1 MREYLQEPM
10 RANSKP
16 RRGMH
21 CGACAARIERARPP
35 ARGGQCLRQPGHG
48 PGVRLLP
55 PAASAGERRVD
66 GARRVDPAL
75 GLFPAFL
82 AAQGGHVEEGV
93 GAAEDVG
100 TPGEGRVGVEDL
112 LALSQE
118 AAEAGHRL
126 ASSHCWREVTS
137 GRLMSEP
144 PTERTVLSLLRRT
157 VPREMDGRREGGSAW
172 SSPPWWRACGWATRG
187 RPGQTGYVGARDN
200 GGRKLRAE
208 LADGWTATHGH
219 RSGGRGG

>member
-21 CGACAARIERARPP
+21 CRSSP
-35 ARGGQCLRQPGHG
+35 
-48 PGVRLLP
+48 P
-55 PAASAGERRVD
+55 PAASGGERRVD

-82 AAQGGHVEEGV
+82 AAQGGQVEEGV

-137 GRLMSEP
+137 GR
-144 PTERTVLSLLRRT
+144 
-157 VPREMDGRREGGSAW
+157 
-172 SSPPWWRACGWATRG
+172 
-187 RPGQTGYVGARDN
+187 
-200 GGRKLRAE
+200 
-208 LADGWTATHGH
+208 
-219 RSGGRGG
+219 